1 MKKYIL
7 SIDHGTTSTR
17 AILINE
23 RGEAVYKAQR
33 EVECLFPH
41 PGWVESVPDKIWISV
56 IDVINE
62 LMVISSCTMDDV
74 AAIGITN
81 QRETTVVWDRHTGK
95 AVYNAIIWQSKQTQ
109 ELCDEREDQMNF
121 IQEKTGLRM
130 NPYFSASKIRFIL
143 DNIPEGQERAE
154 RGDLLFGTI
163 DSWIIYKMTNG
174 KSHFTDV
181 TNASRT
187 MLYNIFDMKWD
198 PELLKIWNIPE
209 AMLPEVKDNSD
220 NFGEASFFQG
230 SVPIHGVAGD
240 QQAALFGQCCFHPGD
255 SKNTYGTGCFMLMN
269 IGDKPIISKKGLLTT
284 VAWREKGVTTYALEG
299 SVFMGGAIIQW
310 LRDQMDMIK
319 SSAQS
324 EEYANRVHDTAG
336 VYVVPAFV
344 GLGTPYWDDEA
355 RGAVFGLTRGAD
367 RHHFVRATLF
377 SIAYQS
383 KDVIE
388 AMKEEA
394 GLELKSL
401 RVDGGASA
409 NGLLMQFQSDILQ
422 CEVHLPRFIETTALG
437 AGYLAGLGVDFWHS
451 KADIERNH
459 SIERKY
465 YPMMPQREV
474 NELYDGWKEAV
485 KATRAF
491 KPKKCICE

>member
-1 MKKYIL
+1 MVV
-7 SIDHGTTSTR
+7 SNSSMD
-17 AILINE
+17 
-23 RGEAVYKAQR
+23 
-33 EVECLFPH
+33 EV
-41 PGWVESVPDKIWISV
+41 V
-56 IDVINE
+56 
-62 LMVISSCTMDDV
+62 
-74 AAIGITN
+74 AIGITN
-81 QRETTVVWDRHTGK
+81 QRESTVVWDKKTGN

-109 ELCDEREDQMNF
+109 EYCDKNAEYMDL
-121 IQEKTGLRM
+121 IQQKTGLRM

-143 DNIPEGQERAE
+143 DNIPDGQQRAE
-154 RGDLLFGTI
+154 KGELMFGTI
-163 DSWIIYKMTNG
+163 DSWLIYKMTNG
-174 KSHFTDV
+174 KHHYTDV
-181 TNASRT
+181 SNASRT

-198 PELLKIWNIPE
+198 DELLKIWNIP
-209 AMLPEVKDNSD
+209 ACMLPEVKDNSD
-220 NFGEASFFQG
+220 DYGEASFFQG
-230 SVPIHGVAGD
+230 NVHIFGVAGD
-240 QQAALFGQCCFHPGD
+240 QQAALFGQCCYQAGD

-269 IGDKPIISKKGLLTT
+269 IGDKPIISKQGLLTT
-284 VAWREKGVTTYALEG
+284 VAWRENGVTTYALEG

-367 RHHFVRATLF
+367 RHNFVRATLF

-388 AMKEEA
+388 AMKKEA

-409 NGLLMQFQSDILQ
+409 NSLLMQFQSDILQ
-422 CEVHLPRFIETTALG
+422 CEVHLPKYIETTALG
-437 AGYLAGLGVDFWHS
+437 AGYMAGLGVGFWKCKS
-451 KADIERNH
+451 DIEQNH
-459 SIERKY
+459 NIQKKY
-465 YPMMPQREV
+465 YPMMSKNEV
-474 NELYDGWKEAV
+474 DELYDGWKMAV
-485 KATRAF
+485 AATRVF
-491 KPKKCICE
+491 KPKHRD